1 MSSGEP
7 APVSIPIHDHHGA
20 HGKAPATS
28 SAVPPPAAAAAPAAA
43 PAVAPR
49 KVGIPFFRRGDHHR
63 GSRCLAFLD
72 FILRI
77 AAFGPALAAAISTG
91 TSDETLSVFTQFYQ
105 FRARFD
111 DFPAFLFFMVAN
123 AIVAGYLVLSLPFS
137 AVLVIRPQTIGLRL
151 LLLVCDMIMAALLT
165 AAASAAAA
173 IVDLAHNGNLRAN
186 WVAICMQFHGFCQ
199 RTSGSVVA
207 SFLTVV
213 ILMFLVILAACSIRK
228 R

>member
-1 MSSGEP
+1 MSAAAAAEP
-7 APVSIPIHDHHGA
+7 ANVSIPIHDHH
-20 HGKAPATS
+20 HATS
-28 SAVPPPAAAAAPAAA
+28 SAAVPPAAAAAPAAA
-43 PAVAPR
+43 VAAR

-72 FILRI
+72 FLLRI

-91 TSDETLSVFTQFYQ
+91 TSDETLSVFTEYYQ

-137 AVLVIRPQTIGLRL
+137 A
-151 LLLVCDMIMAALLT
+151 IMAVLLT
-165 AAASAAAA
+165 AGAAAATA

-207 SFLTVV
+207 SFLSVL
-213 ILMFLVILAACSIRK
+213 ILVFLVILAACSIRK
-228 R
+228 RH

>member
-1 MSSGEP
+1 MARP
-7 APVSIPIHDHHGA
+7 R
-20 HGKAPATS
+20 
-28 SAVPPPAAAAAPAAA
+28 PPPP
-43 PAVAPR
+43 PSLLLLLLRPPR
-49 KVGIPFFRRGDHHR
+49 LPRWRH
-63 GSRCLAFLD
+63 
-72 FILRI
+72 
-77 AAFGPALAAAISTG
+77 
-91 TSDETLSVFTQFYQ
+91 
-105 FRARFD
+105 ARF
-111 DFPAFLFFMVAN
+111 FLVAN

-151 LLLVCDMIMAALLT
+151 LLLVCDMIMAAMLT

>member
-7 APVSIPIHDHHGA
+7 AAVSIPIHDH

-28 SAVPPPAAAAAPAAA
+28 SAVPAAAAAAPAAA

-91 TSDETLSVFTQFYQ
+91 TSDETLSVFTEFYQ

-111 DFPAFLFFMVAN
+111 DFPAFLFFLVAN

-151 LLLVCDMIMAALLT
+151 LLLVCDMIMAAMLT